1 MRAEVEQLLDW
12 LAPAFAW
19 AAADWPA
26 DQPWAQARP
35 VFLATVDLDA
45 ASLNEPGHG
54 LVRRFVEYVD
64 SQLSE
69 GERRVFLNDPSAR
82 ADVIDMFVLDH
93 PTAAAAPDV
102 AVP

>member
-12 LAPAFAW
+12 LTPAFSW

-35 VFLATVDLDA
+35 AFLATVGLDA
-45 ASLNEPGHG
+45 TSLNEPRHG
-54 LVRRFVEYVD
+54 VVRRFVEYVD

-69 GERRVFLNDPSAR
+69 RERREFLNDPSAR
-82 ADVIDMFVLDH
+82 ADVIDMFVLDK
-93 PTAAAAPDV
+93 PAPAGAPDA